1 MRNSSYN
8 GRLALA
14 TVCRCWP
21 LWLCFFLAWALGL
34 VLPLATL
41 TSSSSVIGGSVNLA
55 LTTGWDLEYF
65 ASLVGCMIASL
76 VSVLT
81 VWEYLFKAPAAMFYG
96 SAPISRQALFA
107 VMFVAGLL
115 PLLVIELVIGLVI
128 LWLAVILPAVAIDAC
143 LTWLGLTLG
152 FTLVFYSIAVLSVQ
166 FAGRKSIATVFYLGI
181 CTGVYTLELIVEA
194 IMSSLVPSVV
204 FSTQVFLWASPL
216 EALGVWCLVDGPNW
230 LPLIVYCLV
239 AVVMV
244 VIALVLNRRR
254 HLEVAGSSLALP
266 GIAGAFK
273 VAVGVLGAAFFGMV
287 TLFLSLGSGAD
298 ANTGHVPLFD
308 ALLIMA
314 MMVVGG
320 FLGVVLGEQSLKRG
334 KHALRASW
342 KQGLA
347 VSMCGAVLVLGCY
360 FDVLQLRTYVPDADN
375 VAKVEVTSYER
386 MTLEDPA
393 NIEDVIRVHE
403 MLIDQYGQDMDSSHE
418 TSDCVSVLITYTMKD
433 GEEISR
439 TYDMF
444 RYADG
449 VGNEA
454 FDMMEDVAATDEG
467 IESWLGDS
475 LNYKLKGYQVSFDY
489 FDETGEWYSVNL
501 DSREYADFVNN
512 ALKPDI
518 YKHDA
523 MRCFLSSFEETNDE
537 VGTLFFG
544 RDGERYLP
552 VSIQRCPNIVEWFK
566 DNKDIDLRLLI
577 NKYNQA
583 NVKYA
588 EG

>member
-1 MRNSSYN
+1 M
-8 GRLALA
+8 
-14 TVCRCWP
+14 
-21 LWLCFFLAWALGL
+21 
-34 VLPLATL
+34 
-41 TSSSSVIGGSVNLA
+41 
-55 LTTGWDLEYF
+55 
-65 ASLVGCMIASL
+65 
-76 VSVLT
+76 
-81 VWEYLFKAPAAMFYG
+81 
-96 SAPISRQALFA
+96 
-107 VMFVAGLL
+107 
-115 PLLVIELVIGLVI
+115 VI

-320 FLGVVLGEQSLKRG
+320 IGSIPGSIAGAFALTMIPELLRSAGDVRLVLYGAAIVVIIIFAPKGLGGAIEWLDNLLMG
-334 KHALRASW
+334 KH
-342 KQGLA
+342 KK
-347 VSMCGAVLVLGCY
+347 
-360 FDVLQLRTYVPDADN
+360 
-375 VAKVEVTSYER
+375 KVE
-386 MTLEDPA
+386 ED
-393 NIEDVIRVHE
+393 
-403 MLIDQYGQDMDSSHE
+403 
-418 TSDCVSVLITYTMKD
+418 
-433 GEEISR
+433 
-439 TYDMF
+439 
-444 RYADG
+444 
-449 VGNEA
+449 
-454 FDMMEDVAATDEG
+454 
-467 IESWLGDS
+467 
-475 LNYKLKGYQVSFDY
+475 
-489 FDETGEWYSVNL
+489 
-501 DSREYADFVNN
+501 
-512 ALKPDI
+512 
-518 YKHDA
+518 
-523 MRCFLSSFEETNDE
+523 
-537 VGTLFFG
+537 
-544 RDGERYLP
+544 
-552 VSIQRCPNIVEWFK
+552 
-566 DNKDIDLRLLI
+566 
-577 NKYNQA
+577 
-583 NVKYA
+583 
-588 EG
+588 